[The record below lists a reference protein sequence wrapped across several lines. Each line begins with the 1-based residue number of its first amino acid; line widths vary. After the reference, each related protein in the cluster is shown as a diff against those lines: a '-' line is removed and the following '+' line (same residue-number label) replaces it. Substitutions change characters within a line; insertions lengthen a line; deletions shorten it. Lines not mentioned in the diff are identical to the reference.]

1 LAVSICICLSQVLAE
16 PLREQLY
23 QARVCKYFLASAIV
37 SGFGVWGWE
46 GTDSGEDSGWPFLQ
60 SLLHIFVPAF
70 PLDRNNS
77 GLKILRWVDGSIPQL
92 GTMPIYWRWSLQV
105 LSLYCWAF
113 HLRSLPLGPESLL
126 PHRSLVHFIA
136 PPPPISAL
144 LPLLLHVSIH
154 SPGHLDFLVSF
165 YT

>member
-1 LAVSICICLSQVLAE
+1 MSICICLSQVLAE

-23 QARVCKYFLASAIV
+23 QAPVSKYFLASAIV

-77 GLKILRWVDGSIPQL
+77 GLKILRWVSDPLPQL
-92 GTMPIYWRWSLQV
+92 GAMPIYWRLYLQV
-105 LSLYCWAF
+105 PSSRC
-113 HLRSLPLGPESLL
+113 
-126 PHRSLVHFIA
+126 
-136 PPPPISAL
+136 
-144 LPLLLHVSIH
+144 
-154 SPGHLDFLVSF
+154 
-165 YT
+165 